1 MPIFEPNKKDL
12 MRGKIVS
19 EPGWYKVS
27 IDAFD
32 GEGKLSKDKGST
44 NYNVEATI
52 IENADTGSKTDEGI
66 MLMWNFNSK
75 AMGFATGYLAALGIN
90 AELGGRYRLEDS
102 VGSVIDVFVEH
113 DTYDNRQVNRVNHK
127 YRPSKAA

>member
-1 MPIFEPNKKDL
+1 MPIFEPTKKDL

-19 EPGWYKVS
+19 EPAWYRVQ
-27 IDAFD
+27 IDSFD

-44 NYNVEATI
+44 NYNVEGTI
-52 IENADTGSKTDEGI
+52 ICNSDTGGTADAGI

-75 AMGFATGYLAALGIN
+75 AMGFATGYLAALGVN
-90 AELGGRYRLEDS
+90 AEVGGRYRLEDS
-102 VGSVIDVFVEH
+102 VGQVIDIFVEH
-113 DTYDNRQVNRVNHK
+113 DTWDNKPVNRVNHK